1 MAPPLKQ
8 PKVSEDQIFQL
19 AKIMCT
25 DTEIS
30 DVAGVSVDTLQ
41 RRYAAVIESG
51 RNDGRA
57 SIRREQFKLAM
68 SGNVPMLIWVGK
80 QYLNQVERVH
90 AALDVRTREPSVDT
104 QGLSNNQLI
113 ELIMQR
119 RDNAVQI
126 SEAKSVSTDQQTEGG
141 QTVLDGHAETSSRLI
156 TGRDRSIESEEAP

>member
-1 MAPPLKQ
+1 MARPLKET
-8 PKVSEDQIFQL
+8 KINEDQIFQL

-41 RRYAAVIESG
+41 RRYAAVVEKG

-119 RDNAVQI
+119 RDNAQI
-126 SEAKSVSTDQQTEGG
+126 SEAKSVSTDQQTQGG
-141 QTVLDGHAETSSRLI
+141 QGIIDGHTETSSRLI
-156 TGRDRSIESEEAP
+156 TGRDRSVESEEAS